1 MGIMTSL
8 GRLFGQGVPE
18 TKSLSLMDSEALALL
33 GINISGLPVT
43 AASAMS
49 VPAVKRAVSLI
60 AESVATLPFKTYDA
74 DTREAAKDH
83 PSYSIVHGW
92 VNDWTSAETLREQLT
107 VDALL
112 TGNGFAEVVRN
123 AEGKVLELHRMD
135 PSAVDMLRDTFGE
148 PTYRIRLKDGG
159 EAFLPYTD
167 VLHLQAM
174 GGVSPVMMARE
185 AIGLALSAEQH
196 LSGFFKNAGRPSGV
210 ILRPTSLGKGE
221 EGATTMR
228 KIIGSWFETHS
239 GKSAGGTAILDEG
252 MTYQP
257 IASSNTDAQFLE
269 NRLEQIREIARAFN
283 VPPALLYETSRATW
297 SNFEQS
303 HRDFLT
309 GTLRPWISR
318 WQAAYERVLLMP
330 EERARLYIEATP
342 DDMLSVE
349 FAARATAFSQY
360 VAMRALTPNE
370 VRAALN
376 RPPLPGGDTLQNPF
390 TTTSAAAPAPA
401 EDTTEDE

>member
-8 GRLFGQGVPE
+8 GRLFGQGTPE
-18 TKSLSLMDSEALALL
+18 QKAFGLTDPEALALFGVL
-33 GINISGLPVT
+33 SSVSGQPVT
-43 AASAMS
+43 TASAMS

-60 AESVATLPFKTYDA
+60 SESVATIPFKSYVTE
-74 DTREAAKDH
+74 TREVAKDH
-83 PSYSIVHGW
+83 PSFSIVHDW
-92 VNDWTSAETLREQLT
+92 ANDWTSAETLREQLT

-112 TGNGFAEVVRN
+112 TGDGYAQVVRN

-135 PSAVDMLRDTFGE
+135 PNAVQMERDAFGE
-148 PTYRIRLKDGG
+148 PTYRVRLQDGG
-159 EAFLPYTD
+159 EDSLAYHD

-174 GGVSPVMMARE
+174 GGVSPVTMARE
-185 AIGLALSAEQH
+185 AIGLALAAEKH
-196 LSGFFKNAGRPSGV
+196 LTGFFKNGGRPSGV
-210 ILRPTSLGKGE
+210 ILHPNKLE
-221 EGATTMR
+221 AETT
-228 KIIGSWFETHS
+228 KKLAASWFQSHGGDQS
-239 GKSAGGTAILDEG
+239 GSTAILDEG
-252 MTYQP
+252 MQFKE
-257 IASSNTDAQFLE
+257 IAVKLADAEFSE
-269 NRLEQIREIARAFN
+269 VRREQVREIARAFN
-283 VPPALLYETSRATW
+283 VPPALLYELSRGTW

-318 WQAAYERVLLMP
+318 WQAAYARVLLTP
-330 EERARLYIEATP
+330 EERTRIYIEATP

-401 EDTTEDE
+401 EDTHKND

>member
-18 TKSLSLMDSEALALL
+18 TKSISLVDSEALALL
-33 GINISGLPVT
+33 GIRAAAGLPVT

-49 VPAVKRAVSLI
+49 VPAVKRAVSMI
-60 AESVATLPFKTYDA
+60 AESVATLPFKTYDG
-74 DTREAAKDH
+74 DTREAAQDH
-83 PSYSIVHGW
+83 PSYTIVHGW
-92 VNDWTSAETLREQLT
+92 ANDWTSAETLREQLT

-112 TGNGFAEVVRN
+112 TGNGFAQVVRN

-135 PSAVDMLRDTFGE
+135 PSVVHMERDAFGE

-159 EAFLPYTD
+159 EAFLAYTE

-174 GGVSPVMMARE
+174 GGVSPVTMARE

-196 LSGFFKNAGRPSGV
+196 LSGFFKNGGRPSGV
-210 ILRPTSLGKGE
+210 ILHPNKLE
-221 EGATTMR
+221 AETM
-228 KIIGSWFETHS
+228 KKLAASWFQSH
-239 GKSAGGTAILDEG
+239 GKENAGSTAILDEG
-252 MTYQP
+252 MTYHQV
-257 IASSNTDAQFLE
+257 AAQLAEAEFSE
-269 NRLEQIREIARAFN
+269 VRREQVREIARAFN
-283 VPPALLYETSRATW
+283 VPPALLYELSRGTW

-318 WQAAYERVLLMP
+318 WQAAYGRVLLTP
-330 EERARLYIEATP
+330 EERTRLYIEATP

-376 RPPLPGGDTLQNPF
+376 RPPLPGGDKLQNPF
-390 TTTSAAAPAPA
+390 TTTSATAPAPA
-401 EDTTEDE
+401 EDASEDE

>member
-8 GRLFGQGVPE
+8 GRFFGQGVPE
-18 TKSLSLMDSEALALL
+18 SKSISLIDSEALALL
-33 GINISGLPVT
+33 GIRTSSGLPVT

-60 AESVATLPFKTYDA
+60 SESVATLPFKTYEA
-74 DTREAAKDH
+74 DTREAAQDH
-83 PSYSIVHGW
+83 PSYTIVHGW
-92 VNDWTSAETLREQLT
+92 ANDWTSAETLREQLT

-112 TGNGFAEVVRN
+112 TGDGYAQVVRN

-135 PSAVDMLRDTFGE
+135 PNAVQMERDAFGE
-148 PTYRIRLKDGG
+148 PTYRIRLQDGG
-159 EAFLPYTD
+159 EAFLAYHD

-174 GGVSPVMMARE
+174 GGVSPVTMARE
-185 AIGLALSAEQH
+185 AIGLALAAEQH
-196 LSGFFKNAGRPSGV
+196 LTCFFKNGGRPSGV
-210 ILRPTSLGKGE
+210 ILHPNKLE
-221 EGATTMR
+221 AETM
-228 KIIGSWFETHS
+228 KKLAFSWFQSH
-239 GKSAGGTAILDEG
+239 GKENAGSTAILDEG
-252 MTYQP
+252 MQFKE
-257 IASSNTDAQFLE
+257 IAVKLADAEFSE
-269 NRLEQIREIARAFN
+269 VRREQVREIARAFN
-283 VPPALLYETSRATW
+283 VPPALLYELSRGTW

-318 WQAAYERVLLMP
+318 WQAAYARVLLTP
-330 EERARLYIEATP
+330 EERARFYIEATP

-390 TTTSAAAPAPA
+390 TTTSAAAPALS
-401 EDTTEDE
+401 EDTSKND